1 MVKYILSPLLFNT
14 YINNLSTA
22 VTRSE
27 FIFYVDNTVLM
38 VAASTPQELDDA
50 LRYDFNLIS
59 NRYIDK
65 KLTLNVKKTKLM
77 L

>member
-27 FIFYVDNTVLM
+27 FVFYVDDIVLM

-50 LRYDFNLIS
+50 LWYDFNLIS
-59 NRYIDK
+59 NRYIDN
-65 KLTLNVKKTKLM
+65 KLTLSVKKTKLM

>member
-22 VTRSE
+22 VKRSE
-27 FIFYVDNTVLM
+27 FVFYVDDTVLM

-50 LRYDFNLIS
+50 L
-59 NRYIDK
+59 
-65 KLTLNVKKTKLM
+65 
-77 L
+77 